1 MVKRSS
7 GMDDPSETQAEL
19 PEPANLRFLRL
30 LVTVLTGV
38 MIAGVILIITL
49 LVIRF
54 RDPGP
59 QLPEDLRLPSGVSAQ
74 AVTFGT
80 GWVAVVTKDDRILIF
95 DRLTGR
101 MTQEVALT
109 DR

>member
-1 MVKRSS
+1 M
-7 GMDDPSETQAEL
+7 

-38 MIAGVILIITL
+38 MIGGVILIIAL
-49 LVIRF
+49 IVIRF

-59 QLPEDLRLPSGVSAQ
+59 QVPEALALPPGVAAQ

-80 GWVAVVTKDDRILIF
+80 GWVAIVTQDDRILIF
-95 DRLTGR
+95 DRVTGR
-101 MTQEVALT
+101 MTQEIGIT
-109 DR
+109 GN

>member
-1 MVKRSS
+1 MQ
-7 GMDDPSETQAEL
+7 ET

-38 MIAGVILIITL
+38 MIAGVILIIAL
-49 LVIRF
+49 IVIRF

-59 QLPEDLRLPSGVSAQ
+59 QVPADLSLPEDVAPQ

-80 GWVAVVTKDDRILIF
+80 GWVAVVTDDERILIY
-95 DRLTGR
+95 DRVTGR
-101 MTQEVALT
+101 LTQEVAIT
-109 DR
+109 GK

>member
-1 MVKRSS
+1 
-7 GMDDPSETQAEL
+7 MDDPSETQAEL

-38 MIAGVILIITL
+38 MIAGVILIIAL
-49 LVIRF
+49 IVIRF

-59 QLPEDLRLPSGVSAQ
+59 QLPEDLSLPAGVQAQ

-80 GWVAVVTKDDRILIF
+80 GWVAVVTGDNRILIF
-95 DRLTGR
+95 DRVTGR
-101 MTQEVALT
+101 MTQEVELT

>member
-1 MVKRSS
+1 MQ
-7 GMDDPSETQAEL
+7 ET

-38 MIAGVILIITL
+38 MIAGVILIIAL
-49 LVIRF
+49 IVIRF

-59 QLPEDLRLPSGVSAQ
+59 QVPEDLTLPADVTPQ

-80 GWVAVVTKDDRILIF
+80 GWVAVVTDDDRILIY
-95 DRLTGR
+95 DRVTGR
-101 MTQEVALT
+101 LTQEVAIT
-109 DR
+109 GR

>member
-1 MVKRSS
+1 
-7 GMDDPSETQAEL
+7 MDDPSETQAEL

-38 MIAGVILIITL
+38 MIAGVILIIAL
-49 LVIRF
+49 IVIRF

-59 QLPEDLRLPSGVSAQ
+59 QVPEDLSLPAGVSAE

-80 GWVAVVTKDDRILIF
+80 GWVAVVTQDDRILIF
-95 DRLTGR
+95 DRVTGR
-101 MTQEVALT
+101 MTQQVTISAPAPAVTE
-109 DR
+109 